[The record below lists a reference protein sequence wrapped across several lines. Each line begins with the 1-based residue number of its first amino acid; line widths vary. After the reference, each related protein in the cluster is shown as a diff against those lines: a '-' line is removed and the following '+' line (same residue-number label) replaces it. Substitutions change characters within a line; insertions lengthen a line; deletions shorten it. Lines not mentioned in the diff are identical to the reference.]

1 MGLRS
6 VAMNID
12 SGEKTWLT
20 PPHIVEALGPFDL
33 DPCCPPNMPWRTAE
47 QMVCRPDDGLAVDWT
62 GKRVWLNP
70 PYGREATPFLRRMAN
85 HEGGGCRAHLRKDGH
100 LGVADAHLPRR
111 IRRSIPSRTTPLPQG
126 RRNAR
131 RDGYSPFCA
140 RRILC
145 EGFCL
150 PAREWA

>member
-1 MGLRS
+1 MKPLS
-6 VAMNID
+6 VSMNTD

-33 DPCCPPNMPWRTAE
+33 DPCCPPKMPWRTAA

-70 PYGREATPFLRRMAN
+70 PYGREAVPFLRRMAN
-85 HEGGGCRAHLRKDGH
+85 HEGGGYRAHLRKDGH
-100 LGVADAHLPRR
+100 LGVADANLPRR
-111 IRRSIPSRTTPLPQG
+111 IRRPVPSRTAPLPQG
-126 RRNAR
+126 GRNAR
-131 RDGYSPFCA
+131 RDGHGTVCA

-145 EGFCL
+145 ERFCL